1 MRAKMTGDARDKGR
15 KTLKNA
21 KGTVDAQTNTVE
33 AGTQTGH
40 TSDAATAEMRPE
52 VPSGS
57 L

>member
-1 MRAKMTGDARDKGR
+1 MTGDARDKGR